1 MIQVIDH
8 DSGVQLGPNE
18 VGEICVQSPFMM
30 TEYLNNPEVSS
41 GRRHRHQMCF
51 LSFARFDLIFFF
63 GRKLPIFFE
72 TDGPTREIKDTTMIR
87 SACLLSADT
96 RNSSNIETS
105 TYST

>member
-41 GRRHRHQMCF
+41 GSRHRHQIVFSLFCQ
-51 LSFARFDLIFFF
+51 I
-63 GRKLPIFFE
+63 
-72 TDGPTREIKDTTMIR
+72 
-87 SACLLSADT
+87 
-96 RNSSNIETS
+96 
-105 TYST
+105 